1 VFSIKRFLFDLTG
14 ERERRAIGGK
24 PLGNLRVNAA

>member
-1 VFSIKRFLFDLTG
+1 VFSIKRFLFDLTS

-24 PLGNLRVNAA
+24 PLGNLRADTA